1 MWDQRWCFDDA
12 SKSSGEQAV
21 IISCGAPDSFD
32 VYGACFETLTKLGFA
47 MPGIANKEL
56 LLRLL
61 EDVHEVYDVLLSC
74 VETYEWVQ
82 PGATGLLRLW
92 MLQWDVWSFL
102 VNSFDSTVRLL
113 SMPREVVV
121 VEYDDLVAGADL
133 GSQLLEAWG
142 PGSLGVVAVRGVPR
156 WEEREAVKGVSQSSR
171 ALEREEL
178 YMSVLKLSHKLAH
191 LSPESLRAI
200 EDEASMY
207 NAGWS
212 HGKEKLGD
220 KPDLAKGSFYFNP
233 LADAPGTEEDRAKFP
248 WALPKNLWPKDMD
261 LRHDSLRKC
270 RQLGRLQEIPELET
284 HCKALGRVMQ
294 EVIGQ
299 LGKQV
304 DRVMAG
310 KVQSY
315 TANLGKT
322 LSETQKCK
330 GRLLYYFPP
339 KETGAAQE
347 AVPEDWLRLGEADVI
362 ALLSEGEI
370 IPNPDPEG
378 AGLWVVDRDGS
389 AIRVRIPPDCMA
401 IQVGECTQVVTAG
414 EFVATPHCV
423 RGCRPEYAN
432 GRKAACGDFTGFP
445 DVNLPKAARISCP
458 CFVDTHPSFELR
470 IPEGVSR
477 EEVLARG
484 LSSKVPPL
492 GERWEPGQ
500 NFGDFLGSTFRRYY
514 DWALKSSS
522 PPEKRAK
529 TS

>member
-1 MWDQRWCFDDA
+1 ML
-12 SKSSGEQAV
+12 SSG
-21 IISCGAPDSFD
+21 
-32 VYGACFETLTKLGFA
+32 
-47 MPGIANKEL
+47 
-56 LLRLL
+56 RL
-61 EDVHEVYDVLLSC
+61 V
-74 VETYEWVQ
+74 
-82 PGATGLLRLW
+82 
-92 MLQWDVWSFL
+92 
-102 VNSFDSTVRLL
+102 L

-121 VEYDDLVAGADL
+121 VAYDDLVAGVDL

-156 WEEREAVKGVSQSSR
+156 WEE
-171 ALEREEL
+171 L
-178 YMSVLKLSHKLAH
+178 YMSVLKQAHKLAH

-248 WALPKNLWPKDMD
+248 WALPKNLWPK
-261 LRHDSLRKC
+261 
-270 RQLGRLQEIPELET
+270 EIPELEM

-304 DRVMAG
+304 DRVMAS

-322 LSETQKCK
+322 LSETEKCK

-339 KETGAAQE
+339 KETGAAQGS
-347 AVPEDWLRLGEADVI
+347 AVPEDGWIGWHNDSGFMTGLTPDIFVDDKDGEM
-362 ALLSEGEI
+362 

-389 AIRVRIPPDCMA
+389 AIRVRIPRDCMA

-432 GRKAACGDFTGFP
+432 GRK
-445 DVNLPKAARISCP
+445 VARISCP

-514 DWALKSSS
+514 DWALKKSE